1 MKLCEDV
8 NLYVFDG
15 RKESSDLYE
24 PVGVGEF
31 DVGLVRTRRATVACR
46 DSSKPSHASASATSL
61 NSASLMASPVF
72 VGTSGKAS
80 GIGGLWIGR

>member
-1 MKLCEDV
+1 MKLSEDV

-15 RKESSDLYE
+15 REESSDLYE

-61 NSASLMASPVF
+61 NSASSMGCLVS
-72 VGTSGKAS
+72 VGTSGRGC
-80 GIGGLWIGR
+80 GIDGLWISR